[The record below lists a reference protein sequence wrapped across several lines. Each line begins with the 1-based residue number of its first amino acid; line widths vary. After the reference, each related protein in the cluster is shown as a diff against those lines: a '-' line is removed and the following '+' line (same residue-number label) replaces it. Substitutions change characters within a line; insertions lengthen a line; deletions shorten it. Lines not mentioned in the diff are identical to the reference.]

1 MIWLSPNLSEDSLY
15 VVVEQV
21 KNEILNPAEDN
32 ENNDLE
38 TSVYI

>member
-1 MIWLSPNLSEDSLY
+1 MIWLSPNLSEDSLH